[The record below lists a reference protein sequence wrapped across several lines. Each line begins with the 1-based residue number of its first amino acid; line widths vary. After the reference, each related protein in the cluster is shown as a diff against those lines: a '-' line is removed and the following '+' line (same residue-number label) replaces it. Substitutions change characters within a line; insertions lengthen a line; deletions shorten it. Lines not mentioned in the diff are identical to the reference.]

1 MGHRIIVGKRCSV
14 VFVLRFDDPN
24 QSEWF
29 KCKSTKITKSEFQRT
44 SISKQDQDKKRVEF
58 WLQKRYPVWF
68 KIRFFGYFSWQQ
80 KNLTLFKGV
89 MYLQYAHHFLQFLK
103 WVGIIE

>member
-29 KCKSTKITKSEFQRT
+29 KCKSTKITKSELQRR
-44 SISKQDQDKKRVEF
+44 SISKQDQDKKELNF
-58 WLQKRYPVWF
+58 DSKRDILYD
-68 KIRFFGYFSWQQ
+68 S
-80 KNLTLFKGV
+80 
-89 MYLQYAHHFLQFLK
+89 
-103 WVGIIE
+103 E

>member
-1 MGHRIIVGKRCSV
+1 MIQ
-14 VFVLRFDDPN
+14 N
-24 QSEWF
+24 
-29 KCKSTKITKSEFQRT
+29 KIFLA
-44 SISKQDQDKKRVEF
+44 IFLDSK
-58 WLQKRYPVWF
+58 
-68 KIRFFGYFSWQQ
+68 